1 MINIDEVSYKRAKF
15 RQAGL
20 EAAAGIASEGDTA
33 ASDAANASA
42 PGRVRILAKSGFE
55 ALSEKL
61 LHGCGA
67 SFRYAVRIPLA
78 PKVQLDANE
87 CILCEYKKRGSGLE
101 LIAALLV
108 LIPVL
113 GVLALCFKAE
123 YGVVFNITILLDGFC
138 MIMVFL

>member
-1 MINIDEVSYKRAKF
+1 MINIDEVGYKRAKF
-15 RQAGL
+15 KQAGL

-33 ASDAANASA
+33 ASDAANASTT
-42 PGRVRILAKSGFE
+42 GRVRISAKSGFE
-55 ALSEKL
+55 AWSEKL

-67 SFRYAVRIPLA
+67 GFRYAVRIPLA
-78 PKVQLDANE
+78 PKVQLDADE
-87 CILCEYKKRGSGLE
+87 YILYEYKKRGSGLE

-123 YGVVFNITILLDGFC
+123 YGLVFNITILLVGFC

>member
-20 EAAAGIASEGDTA
+20 EAASGGDTA

-42 PGRVRILAKSGFE
+42 PRRVRISAKSGFE
-55 ALSEKL
+55 AWSEKL
-61 LHGCGA
+61 LHGYGA
-67 SFRYAVRIPLA
+67 SFRYAVRIQLA
-78 PKVQLDANE
+78 PKAQLDADE

-123 YGVVFNITILLDGFC
+123 YGVVFNITILLASFC

>member
-1 MINIDEVSYKRAKF
+1 MINVDESSYKRAKF

-20 EAAAGIASEGDTA
+20 ETASGGNTA
-33 ASDAANASA
+33 ASGAADASA
-42 PGRVRILAKSGFE
+42 PGRVRISAKSGFE

-61 LHGCGA
+61 LHGCGT
-67 SFRYAVRIPLA
+67 SFRYAVRIPPA
-78 PKVQLDANE
+78 SKVQLDADE
-87 CILCEYKKRGSGLE
+87 CILYEYKKRRSKLE

-113 GVLALCFKAE
+113 GVIALCFKAE
-123 YGVVFNITILLDGFC
+123 YGVVFNITILLAGFC

>member
-1 MINIDEVSYKRAKF
+1 MIDIDEVSYKRTKF

-42 PGRVRILAKSGFE
+42 PGHVRISAKSGFE
-55 ALSEKL
+55 AWSEKL
-61 LHGCGA
+61 LHGREA
-67 SFRYAVRIPLA
+67 SFRYAVRIPLG
-78 PKVQLDANE
+78 PKVQLDADE

-123 YGVVFNITILLDGFC
+123 YGVVFNITILLASFC